1 MQPTVSTVFAG
12 VLSRLTAWDD
22 LGDVCF
28 SRLQGEPEARNLAE
42 GVPHSRRNPWQPQ
55 AVLSE
60 NH

>member
-1 MQPTVSTVFAG
+1 MQPAVQMVLGG

-28 SRLQGEPEARNLAE
+28 SRLQGEPEARTLAA

-55 AVLSE
+55 CGQI
-60 NH
+60 